1 MSWIFK
7 ISWIK
12 NILFLLNQFWSSKYF
27 ANKCVKLLLK
37 MSKPLCHGHY
47 HKLRRNMQLAGS
59 PFKKR
64 KNNIGLRFVEILH
77 YRWKQ
82 KKIFKG
88 NLFVHIYS
96 ALIKPFG
103 EKFRVVTDKLLNT
116 YFTLLEMTKSSLK
129 WIVYV
134 IADISRWKG
143 CVYPFRI
150 FHISFLGKTCTIQN
164 NILCMI
170 LSIF

>member
-1 MSWIFK
+1 M
-7 ISWIK
+7 
-12 NILFLLNQFWSSKYF
+12 LG
-27 ANKCVKLLLK
+27 LLL
-37 MSKPLCHGHY
+37 
-47 HKLRRNMQLAGS
+47 RN
-59 PFKKR
+59 R

-82 KKIFKG
+82 EIFQG
-88 NLFVHIYS
+88 NLFVQIYS
-96 ALIKPFG
+96 ALIKPSG

-116 YFTLLEMTKSSLK
+116 DFTLLEMTKNSLK

-150 FHISFLGKTCTIQN
+150 FHISFLSKTCTIQN

-170 LSIF
+170 PTVLCIGLHKCVHVCAYVYLCMCV